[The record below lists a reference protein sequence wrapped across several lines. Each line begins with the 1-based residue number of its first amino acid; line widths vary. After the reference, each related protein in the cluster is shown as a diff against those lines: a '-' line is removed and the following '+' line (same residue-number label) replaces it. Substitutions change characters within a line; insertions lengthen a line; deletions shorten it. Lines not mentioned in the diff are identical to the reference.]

1 MKQTLVSY
9 LVIASIFA
17 SASDAEFQVN
27 TRPACDQTYAN
38 IAMDANDNFV
48 VVWTSYFEDG
58 NSNDIFGRLF
68 DSGANPMGNEFRIN
82 TTRLGNQTEP
92 SVAMDA
98 AGNFVVVWQGPQAI
112 GDANEDIFAQRFEP
126 NGQPVGGE
134 FHVNN
139 NPNGKQLH
147 PKVAMSKTGVFVIV
161 WENNAYW
168 PLFDYFEILFRL
180 YDPNGTPIDANTA
193 NLLSHCYYPDVA
205 MDGDGDFTIV
215 WMQDDIYHTSNIILA
230 RRYKAD
236 GAAKADPCQVSTT
249 DFFSIAH
256 PSIAAD
262 GTGHFVVVWD
272 GNPGPAAQDN
282 ILARRYKFDGTPL
295 SGEFIVN
302 TTLTG
307 TQQNPKVAMN
317 NQRRFIIVWDSEI
330 DPNSNVRDI
339 FGQRYDEWYRP
350 IGDEFRANT
359 YVVYDQKYPDV
370 VLKENGEF
378 VSVWQSYGQDGSG
391 YGIFGQMGPLVGSA
405 DFTGDGFVNFRDYCI
420 LAQDWLKEGNPLRA
434 DLIDDNRIDGQDLAH
449 FCEKWLTPCYEC
461 DEVDI
466 YNDDK
471 IDFKDYCLLAANWK
485 KCGPNLNGDFTG
497 NGTVDFADLKALAL
511 HWAKTCE
518 Q

>member
-9 LVIASIFA
+9 LVITSIFA
-17 SASDAEFQVN
+17 SASGAEFQVN
-27 TRPACDQTYAN
+27 THPAYDQTYAD
-38 IAMDANDNFV
+38 IAMDANGNFV
-48 VVWTSYFEDG
+48 VVWSSYLQDSS
-58 NSNDIFGRLF
+58 SNGIFGQRF
-68 DSGANPMGNEFRIN
+68 KTDDSPIGGEFQVN
-82 TTRLGNQTEP
+82 TTISGNQTEP

-147 PKVAMSKTGVFVIV
+147 PKVAMSKTGAFVIV

-168 PLFDYFEILFRL
+168 PQFDYFEILFQL
-180 YDPNGTPIDANTA
+180 YDSNGTPIDANVA
-193 NLLSHCYYPDVA
+193 NLLSQCRYPDVA
-205 MDGDGDFTIV
+205 MDGNGNFTIV
-215 WMQDDIYHTSNIILA
+215 WMQDDSQHNYNRIMA
-230 RRYKAD
+230 RQYNAN
-236 GAAKADPCQVSTT
+236 GNPKADPFEVST
-249 DFFSIAH
+249 DKFYAISH
-256 PSIAAD
+256 PSIAMD
-262 GTGHFVVVWD
+262 GTGHFVVAWD
-272 GNPGPAAQDN
+272 GNPGPATQDN

-295 SGEFIVN
+295 SDEFIVN

-307 TQQNPKVAMN
+307 TQQSPKVAMN

-370 VLKENGEF
+370 ALKENGEF

-391 YGIFGQMGPLVGSA
+391 YGIFGQIGPMVGSA
-405 DFTGDGFVNFRDYCI
+405 DFTGDGFVNFRDYCV
-420 LAQDWLKEGNPLRA
+420 LAQDWLKEGNSLRA

-497 NGTVDFADLKALAL
+497 NGTVDLADLKALTL
-511 HWAKTCE
+511 HWAKACG

>member
-17 SASDAEFQVN
+17 SASGAEFQVN
-27 TRPACDQTYAN
+27 THTSNKQENAA
-38 IAMDANDNFV
+38 IAMDANGNFV
-48 VVWTSYFEDG
+48 VVWSSYFEDG

-68 DSGANPMGNEFRIN
+68 DSGANPMGDEFRIN

-92 SVAMDA
+92 SVAIDA

-139 NPNGKQLH
+139 DPSGKQLH

-168 PLFDYFEILFRL
+168 PQFDHFEILFQL
-180 YDPNGTPIDANTA
+180 YDSNGTPIDANTA
-193 NLLSHCYYPDVA
+193 NLLSQCHYPDVA
-205 MDGDGDFTIV
+205 MDGNGNFTIV

-236 GAAKADPCQVSTT
+236 GAAMADPCQVSTT

-307 TQQNPKVAMN
+307 TQQSPKVAMN

-339 FGQRYDEWYRP
+339 FGQRYDEWYRS
-350 IGDEFRANT
+350 IGDEFQINI
-359 YVVYDQKYPDV
+359 YEVNDQRYPDV
-370 VLKENGEF
+370 AMRENGEF

-391 YGIFGQMGPLVGSA
+391 YGIFGQMGPTVGSA
-405 DFTGDGFVNFRDYCI
+405 DFTGDGI
-420 LAQDWLKEGNPLRA
+420 LAKEWLKEGNPLRA
-434 DLIDDNRIDGQDLAH
+434 DLIDDNRIDGQDLAA
-449 FCEKWLTPCYEC
+449 FCEQWLTPCYEC

-497 NGTVDFADLKALAL
+497 NSIVDLADLKALTF
-511 HWAKTCE
+511 HWAKTCLPRSKAGE

>member
-17 SASDAEFQVN
+17 SASGTEFQVN
-27 TRPACDQTYAN
+27 THTSNKQENAA
-38 IAMDANDNFV
+38 IAMDSYGNFV
-48 VVWTSYFEDG
+48 VVWSSYLQDG
-58 NSNDIFGRLF
+58 ISNGIFGQRF
-68 DSGANPMGNEFRIN
+68 KADGSPIGGEFQVN
-82 TTRLGNQTEP
+82 TTTSGNQTEP
-92 SVAMDA
+92 SVAMDDM
-98 AGNFVVVWQGPQAI
+98 GNFVVAWQGP
-112 GDANEDIFAQRFEP
+112 GPNEEDIFAQRFEP

-139 NPNGKQLH
+139 DPNGKQLH
-147 PKVAMSKTGVFVIV
+147 PKVAMSKTGAFVIV

-168 PLFDYFEILFRL
+168 PQFDYFEILFQL
-180 YDPNGTPIDANTA
+180 YDSNGTPINANTA
-193 NLLSHCYYPDVA
+193 DLLSQCRYPDVA
-205 MDGDGDFTIV
+205 MDGNGNFTIV

-272 GNPGPAAQDN
+272 GNPGPATQDN

-307 TQQNPKVAMN
+307 TQQSPKVAMN

-370 VLKENGEF
+370 ALKENGEF

-391 YGIFGQMGPLVGSA
+391 YGIFGQIGPMVGSA

-420 LAQDWLKEGNPLRA
+420 LAQDWLKEGRELRA
-434 DLIDDNRIDGQDLAH
+434 DLIDDNRIDGQDLAA

-466 YNDDK
+466 YNDDS

-497 NGTVDFADLKALAL
+497 NGTVDLADLKALTL
-511 HWAKTCE
+511 HWAKACE